1 MAPTAPTHDYYA
13 VLEVRPDV
21 LYDEI
26 RTSYR
31 RLARLHHPDKN
42 VGRGSED
49 ATLRTQIINLAWEV
63 LGDTGKRTEY
73 DRSRPRSAAERNNM
87 AKDTHAATPK
97 ATSTDPPT
105 PGYRP
110 PPSPPNTAAEEQA
123 RAEALSKAKR
133 QEWLDYEKQQEQKIR
148 EYRNIVK
155 LLETEILAL
164 TSKIDENK
172 AKLAESS
179 PQKLPDLNMDTINA
193 SNAIRIKQAYLDKE
207 TARLKRLGNE
217 LEYRQACEEARLA
230 LEQHFAKHAWA
241 SQTRAARATAEHEM
255 QERARRQ
262 QSERFQKW
270 QAQEQERKRKRKQEE
285 TAGSGVGE
293 QQDTAQEPERK
304 TRARPKSTQAA
315 AFAAFLPGVS
325 GRGL

>member
-1 MAPTAPTHDYYA
+1 
-13 VLEVRPDV
+13 
-21 LYDEI
+21 
-26 RTSYR
+26 
-31 RLARLHHPDKN
+31 
-42 VGRGSED
+42 
-49 ATLRTQIINLAWEV
+49 
-63 LGDTGKRTEY
+63 
-73 DRSRPRSAAERNNM
+73 M

-110 PPSPPNTAAEEQA
+110 PPPPPNTAAEEQA

-133 QEWLDYEKQQEQKIR
+133 QEWLDYEKQQEQKIH

-179 PQKLPDLNMDTINA
+179 PQKIPDLNMDTINA

-293 QQDTAQEPERK
+293 QQNTAQEPERK

-315 AFAAFLPGVS
+315 AFAAFCKCRHKGWWAKVETQRACGYCARECTRILLKCPGCQVVACDMCRRVLVT
-325 GRGL
+325 GGTPEVGGGGE